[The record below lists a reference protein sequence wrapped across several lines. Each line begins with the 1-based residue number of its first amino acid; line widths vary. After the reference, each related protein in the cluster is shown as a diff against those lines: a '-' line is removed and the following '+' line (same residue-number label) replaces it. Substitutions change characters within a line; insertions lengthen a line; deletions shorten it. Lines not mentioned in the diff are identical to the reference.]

1 MYCRGPVAATIG
13 VLFLL
18 FHYIEVV
25 KGVLP
30 PYVMSHYYKEIRN
43 MHHVS
48 FTFTLL
54 TGHESRLPRNWTEI
68 ELFNFQH

>member
-1 MYCRGPVAATIG
+1 MTFARFGQKKMYCRGPVAATIG

-30 PYVMSHYYKEIRN
+30 PYVP
-43 MHHVS
+43 
-48 FTFTLL
+48 LL
-54 TGHESRLPRNWTEI
+54 QGNTQLSI
-68 ELFNFQH
+68 V

>member
-1 MYCRGPVAATIG
+1 MTFARFGQKKMYCRGPVAATIG

-30 PYVMSHYYKEIRN
+30 PYVMSHYYKEIHN
-43 MHHVS
+43 
-48 FTFTLL
+48 F
-54 TGHESRLPRNWTEI
+54 RLFE
-68 ELFNFQH
+68 FG